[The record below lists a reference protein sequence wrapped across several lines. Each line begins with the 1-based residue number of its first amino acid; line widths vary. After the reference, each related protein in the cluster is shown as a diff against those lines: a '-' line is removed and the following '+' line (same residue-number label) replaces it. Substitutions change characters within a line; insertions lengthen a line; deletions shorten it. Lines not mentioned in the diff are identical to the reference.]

1 MTKANI
7 APEDARQTRTRER
20 YEGRRQEV
28 ADIAARV
35 FAERGYDATSIDDLV
50 EATGLQRGGLY
61 HYMEGK
67 KDLLIRIHGR
77 FIEPLLAESRDIC
90 ATAPA
95 PDIALRLLARALMEN
110 IDRYRDQ
117 VTVFFNEWR
126 MIEHDPEW
134 TEIRAS
140 RKEFAD
146 MIGSVLERGARDGVF
161 TISDQRMTLFAFLG
175 MINYSH
181 QWFDPDGRVTAAE
194 VADHFCD
201 IFLQGITTR

>member
-77 FIEPLLAESRDIC
+77 FIEPLLAESRRCRATSARRRPRPTSRC
-90 ATAPA
+90 ACSPA
-95 PDIALRLLARALMEN
+95 R
-110 IDRYRDQ
+110 
-117 VTVFFNEWR
+117 
-126 MIEHDPEW
+126 
-134 TEIRAS
+134 
-140 RKEFAD
+140 
-146 MIGSVLERGARDGVF
+146 
-161 TISDQRMTLFAFLG
+161 
-175 MINYSH
+175 
-181 QWFDPDGRVTAAE
+181 
-194 VADHFCD
+194 
-201 IFLQGITTR
+201 

>member
-1 MTKANI
+1 MARAKA
-7 APEDARQTRTRER
+7 APEGLRQARTRKR

-77 FIEPLLAESRDIC
+77 FIEPLLDESREIC
-90 ATAPA
+90 AAAQP
-95 PDIALRLLARALMEN
+95 PDVALRLLARALMGN

-146 MIGSVLERGARDGVF
+146 MIDSVLERGAREGVF
-161 TISDQRMTLFAFLG
+161 TISDRRMTLFAFLG
-175 MINYSH
+175 MLNYSH
-181 QWFDPDGRVTAAE
+181 QWFDPGGRVAATE

>member
-1 MTKANI
+1 MARTKA
-7 APEDARQTRTRER
+7 APESQRRTRTRER

-50 EATGLQRGGLY
+50 AATGLQRGGLY
-61 HYMEGK
+61 HYMGGK
-67 KDLLIRIHGR
+67 KELLIRIHGR
-77 FIEPLLAESRDIC
+77 FIEPLLAEAREIC
-90 ATAPA
+90 ATDTP
-95 PDIALRLLARALMEN
+95 PDVALRLLARALMEN

-146 MIGSVLERGARDGVF
+146 MIASVLERGADQGVF
-161 TISDQRMTLFAFLG
+161 AISDQRMTLFAFLG

-181 QWFDPDGRVTAAE
+181 QWFDPDGRVSAAE

-201 IFLQGITTR
+201 IFLGGIAPR

>member
-1 MTKANI
+1 MASAEVAQEGTRQ
-7 APEDARQTRTRER
+7 ARARKR

-50 EATGLQRGGLY
+50 AATGLQRGGLY
-61 HYMEGK
+61 HYMESK

-77 FIEPLLAESRDIC
+77 FIEPLLAESRVIC
-90 ATAPA
+90 TAAPP
-95 PDIALRLLARALMEN
+95 PDIALRLLAQALMEN

-134 TEIRAS
+134 AEIRAS

-146 MIGSVLERGARDGVF
+146 MIGGVLERGAQEGMF
-161 TISDQRMTLFAFLG
+161 TIADQRMTLFAFLG
-175 MINYSH
+175 MLNYSH
-181 QWFDPDGRVTAAE
+181 QWFDPAGSVPASE
-194 VADHFCD
+194 VADQFCD
-201 IFLQGITTR
+201 IFLRGIAAR